1 MFLRSLVAL
10 LFATDLTGLPD
21 ALAQN
26 VQEQNA
32 EKLSTSGKAAKP
44 DTSADFQQ
52 AVKLIIDKTNEFRR
66 QDGKEPVKPNDQ
78 LTKAA
83 QYFADF
89 MARTDEY
96 GHEADG
102 KKPADR
108 AKEHSYEYCIVLENI
123 AYLYHSTGFS
133 APELGE
139 KFFEGWKNSLGHRKN
154 MVDPDA
160 TETAVAIARSADS
173 GYYYAVQLFGRPKS
187 LSVQFQI
194 ANQSDATLSYQ
205 LGEQK
210 FDLEPRY
217 IRTHERCR
225 PEKLA
230 FQWPEDA
237 KQKEEVVRPAS
248 GDKFIVEREGSAFRV
263 KKEKVEAKKE

>member
-1 MFLRSLVAL
+1 MFLRSFTAL
-10 LFATDLTGLPD
+10 LFAAGLTGLTP
-21 ALAQN
+21 AVAQN

-32 EKLSTSGKAAKP
+32 EKLSTSGKGAKQ
-44 DTSADFQQ
+44 DHADDFQQ

-78 LTKAA
+78 LTKTA

-108 AKEHSYEYCIVLENI
+108 AKEHGYEYCIVLENI

-133 APELGE
+133 AQELGE
-139 KFFEGWKNSLGHRKN
+139 KFFEGWKNSAGHRKN
-154 MVDPDA
+154 MLDPDV
-160 TETAVAIARSADS
+160 TETGVAVARSAES
-173 GYYYAVQLFGRPKS
+173 GYYYAVQMFGRPKS
-187 LSVQFQI
+187 LSIQFQI
-194 ANQSDATLSYQ
+194 ANQSDSTVSYQ
-205 LGEQK
+205 IGEQK

-217 IRTHERCR
+217 IRMHERCR
-225 PEKLA
+225 PEELVLK
-230 FQWPEDA
+230 WPEDA
-237 KQKEEVVRPAS
+237 KQKEETVRPAG
-248 GDKFIVEREGSAFRV
+248 GDKFIVERDGSAFRV
-263 KKEKVEAKKE
+263 KKEKVEVKKE